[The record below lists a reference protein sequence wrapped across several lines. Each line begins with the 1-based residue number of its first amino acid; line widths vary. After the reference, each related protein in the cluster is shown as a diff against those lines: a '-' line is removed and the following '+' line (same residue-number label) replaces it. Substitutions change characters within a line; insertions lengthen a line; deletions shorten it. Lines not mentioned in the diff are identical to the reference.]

1 MAHEGRVKYSEM
13 VLQKMN
19 KKLVT
24 KDNFIFNTDYEGD
37 PISGSVKVHVA
48 GDVTVADYD
57 AVNGIEATQGS
68 TTYVDVLVTK
78 DKAINEIIDGW
89 DAVSVPGDLVATRL
103 HRAGTALATTLDAD
117 GLNVLA
123 TEGTVL
129 DNTTALTKSTA
140 YEAIVDAF
148 TTQSEADIT
157 VENRY
162 VIVKPAVYAML
173 LKSSDFIKQ
182 SALSQEMVAKGVIG
196 QIAGYNV
203 LISNNMPANV
213 EFIAGH
219 ADCATR
225 INAWKK
231 PVKLVDLDG
240 SSKYVGACA
249 VKGRMKYDHK
259 VMIPAGIIVKTV
271 G

>member
-1 MAHEGRVKYSEM
+1 MAHEGRIKFSDM
-13 VLQKMN
+13 VFQKTD

-24 KDNFIFNTDYEGD
+24 KDNFIFNNDYEGD
-37 PISGSVKVHVA
+37 PASGIVKVPVA
-48 GDVTVADYD
+48 SAVTVSDYD
-57 AVNGIEATQGS
+57 PVNGIKATQGS
-68 TTYVDVLVTK
+68 TTYVDVQVTK

-89 DAVSVPGDLVATRL
+89 DAATVPGDLVATRL
-103 HRAGTALATTLDAD
+103 DRAGVALATTLDAD
-117 GLNVLA
+117 GLSVLA

-140 YEAIVDAF
+140 YETIVDAF
-148 TTQSEADIT
+148 TAQSEADIT

-162 VIVKPAVYAML
+162 VIVKPSVYAML

-225 INAWKK
+225 IKGLYKK
-231 PVKLVDLDG
+231 IKIVDLDG
-240 SSKYVGACA
+240 DADYVGACA
-249 VKGRMKYDHK
+249 VKGRVRYDHK
-259 VMIPAGIIVKTV
+259 VMLPAGIIVKTV
-271 G
+271 A